1 VTRTGGDAGWRELLR
16 YPQTWGLL
24 IARFLSDPVWW
35 FYLFWLPKYLAE
47 QRGFTIV
54 EIGMLAWM
62 PYLAADIGSVG
73 GGFLSGWLIKRRW
86 PVLRARV
93 AGMAPFALLMPL
105 SLLIPY
111 TSSAAI
117 ALAVICVVTFA
128 HMAWKTNLTTVT
140 NDLYPARVV
149 GTVSG
154 IVAFGNGLGGT
165 LFTNLTGRVVQ
176 NFSYDLVFVIM
187 SFLHP
192 LALVYFLALVRGP
205 LRTADQDAAEI
216 TLSSRQS

>member
-1 VTRTGGDAGWRELLR
+1 MV
-16 YPQTWGLL
+16 
-24 IARFLSDPVWW
+24 
-35 FYLFWLPKYLAE
+35 
-47 QRGFTIV
+47 
-54 EIGMLAWM
+54 
-62 PYLAADIGSVG
+62 
-73 GGFLSGWLIKRRW
+73 
-86 PVLRARV
+86 
-93 AGMAPFALLMPL
+93 PFALLMPL

-140 NDLYPARVV
+140 NDIYPVRIV

-165 LFTNLTGRVVQ
+165 LFTNLTGRVVE
-176 NFSYDLVFVIM
+176 NFSYDLVFVIT

-192 LALVYFLALVRGP
+192 LALLCFLALVRGP
-205 LRTADQDAAEI
+205 LVATEAQTAEI
-216 TLSSRQS
+216 TSLSRLH